1 MPRTPRHDPT
11 RPGIAGLSN
20 AHLEGIRGG
29 RLTIKE
35 VAEAL
40 GITKQ
45 TLGRKLKKLGVVA
58 VASMEPKSPVSA
70 PASTFETEP
79 LTPDITH
86 AILQGISLD
95 LLVVVRR
102 SLNQMASDPKATLGS
117 TAAKSYAQS
126 LALIRENLAAMQ
138 LIPGEG
144 PTRQIP
150 QMIIGTLTEAE
161 EAEIREQAEGEI
173 ADVSHNDEE
182 LGSLPLTEDCSS
194 GDSESAPRQPVS
206 DVLEKATTGA
216 ISMLPTPLPSPSDLR
231 AWLALVTR
239 QNGVRYL
246 RGLAGEFG
254 ITTGPGEPSE
264 PLIEKIVARAYA

>member
-20 AHLEGIRGG
+20 EHLEGIRGG

-45 TLGRKLKKLGVVA
+45 TLGRKLKKLGVMA
-58 VASMEPKSPVSA
+58 VAFMEPKSPISA
-70 PASTFETEP
+70 PASTLETEP

-144 PTRQIP
+144 PSRQIP
-150 QMIIGTLTEAE
+150 QMIISTLTKAE
-161 EAEIREQAEGEI
+161 EAEIREQAEGEV

-182 LGSLPLTEDCSS
+182 FGSLPLTEDCSS

-206 DVLEKATTGA
+206 DALEKATGA

-239 QNGVRYL
+239 QNGARYL

-254 ITTGPGEPSE
+254 IMTGPGEPSE